1 MFCRSCSRTA
11 LQALVWSL
19 LALAALAG
27 CSRAPAPEALQELEE
42 QLQDVLTL
50 HTAEHRYRSI
60 VYFGEQRRFLFLDT
74 MDRQVLFAIDLR
86 VQAGI
91 DLDGGIEIRPGSG
104 DAAGELFVTL
114 PPAAVMLVDADERS
128 ITEYFTTERG
138 GSVQWL
144 EYSREIENAKAK
156 ARERALEDGILDQ
169 AEENAAV
176 LVRDFLRLADF
187 EEVTVRVR
195 EREEDLR
202 G

>member
-1 MFCRSCSRTA
+1 MAIR
-11 LQALVWSL
+11 ALVWSL
-19 LALAALAG
+19 LALTALAG
-27 CSRAPAPEALQELEE
+27 CSRAPSPEALQELEE
-42 QLQDVLTL
+42 HLEDVLTL

-91 DLDGGIEIRPGSG
+91 DLAGGDGGIEIRPGTG

-144 EYSREIENAKAK
+144 EYSQEIENAKAK
-156 ARERALEDGILDQ
+156 ARERALADGILDQ

-187 EEVTVRVR
+187 QAVTVRIR
-195 EREEDLR
+195 EREEGLR